1 MRWKAIGAALVLFL
15 AGVLSGAMGQRLL
28 QSRSSKGPESPPRP
42 FPGGP
47 PAPWTGQR
55 MSFIER
61 LTKDL
66 ELTPEQAT
74 EIDRLMK
81 ESQENMRKLWEPI
94 GPLAQQE
101 MARSREAIA
110 AVLTEEQ
117 RVKMEEMFKRHGSGR
132 RGGGGGGSFRPGDR
146 EGGWSGREGPDGR
159 PDGNG
164 PRPGPRGGGRPPMP
178 PPDEAPPAP
187 PPEAPAE
194 PGAE

>member
-28 QSRSSKGPESPPRP
+28 HSRVANAVASPPRP

-66 ELTPEQAT
+66 ELSPEQAT
-74 EIDRLMK
+74 EVDRLMK
-81 ESQENMRKLWEPI
+81 ESQEHMRKLWEPI
-94 GPLAQQE
+94 GPLAQEE

-117 RVKMEEMFKRHGSGR
+117 RVKMEEMFKRHGPGR
-132 RGGGGGGSFRPGDR
+132 RGGGGSFRSGDK

-159 PDGNG
+159 TDGNG
-164 PRPGPRGGGRPPMP
+164 PRPGPRGGDRPLLP
-178 PPDEAPPAP
+178 PPDEGRPAP
-187 PPEAPAE
+187 APEAETP
-194 PGAE
+194 